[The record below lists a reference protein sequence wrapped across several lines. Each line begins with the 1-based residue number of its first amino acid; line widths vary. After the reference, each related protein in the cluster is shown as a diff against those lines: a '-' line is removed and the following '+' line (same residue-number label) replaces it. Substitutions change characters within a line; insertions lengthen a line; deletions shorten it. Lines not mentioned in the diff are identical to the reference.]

1 MVGLWKATR
10 ILRWL
15 LIPIYAAYLVDFT
28 IHRQTYLDW
37 RGLLALSTEAVM
49 FGIPILFVFLGL
61 METMLRE
68 RTGVY
73 RGPAILVSS
82 PTPSRLRQFSGNIPA
97 IGTLI
102 RVADPPSSWR
112 RSFVRRFLS
121 TVARRS

>member
-1 MVGLWKATR
+1 MVALWKATR

-15 LIPIYAAYLVDFT
+15 LIPIYAAYLVDFR

-68 RTGVY
+68 RAGIP
-73 RGPAILVSS
+73 RPRNFGFKPDAEPA
-82 PTPSRLRQFSGNIPA
+82 PSIQR
-97 IGTLI
+97 
-102 RVADPPSSWR
+102 
-112 RSFVRRFLS
+112 
-121 TVARRS
+121 